1 MDHQSNLK
9 GFAMYRY
16 RFRLAGLILSL
27 LVMWGCVGREPIT
40 GQPVDGLDRKLS
52 TFAWIEEGDLLTFIV
67 DTRATRYREN
77 EAYIPIEFAI
87 ANRGLR
93 SLTLTAESFTLVD
106 SDGKR
111 YPAASPEELFENYR
125 FLEFDRLQGMAELE
139 GLLVDKF
146 SAYTRYQSQF
156 SPAPGS
162 IRGTVHPTTH
172 IPKFGYIIDL
182 IYFPRPQTG
191 IMGQE
196 FELFVEAPQLE
207 DPIFSRFMVE

>member
-1 MDHQSNLK
+1 MLRN
-9 GFAMYRY
+9 
-16 RFRLAGLILSL
+16 RLFVTGMILTL
-27 LVMWGCVGREPIT
+27 LALWGCAGRERIT
-40 GQPVDGLDRKLS
+40 GQPTSGLDRKLS
-52 TFAWIEEGDLLTFIV
+52 TYAWIEEGDLLTLIV

-87 ANRGLR
+87 MNRGLR

-106 SDGKR
+106 AEGTR
-111 YPAASPEELFENYR
+111 YPLASPEELFENYA

-146 SAYTRYQSQF
+146 SAFTRYQSQF
-156 SPAPGS
+156 SPDPGA

-172 IPKFGYIIDL
+172 IPKSGYIIDL
-182 IYFPRPQTG
+182 IYFPKPQTG
-191 IMGQE
+191 VIDQV

-207 DPIFSRFMVE
+207 DAVFSRFMVE